1 MKALKFNCSKY
12 SLTCGEIILRCL
24 SFWVRNTEIR
34 LKIIDLI
41 ILVDKCIRA
50 QIVDPGSVARWIFSH
65 EMAKYFNRHYIWEIL
80 NSTIVKMNHHV
91 NRVQDEYDNILQRQ
105 QNSSIKMEE
114 GRTYAVQIL
123 AVIF

>member
-1 MKALKFNCSKY
+1 M
-12 SLTCGEIILRCL
+12 
-24 SFWVRNTEIR
+24 
-34 LKIIDLI
+34 I

-65 EMAKYFNRHYIWEIL
+65 EMAKNFNRQYIWEIL

-114 GRTYAVQIL
+114 GRTYTVEISAL
-123 AVIF
+123 IF